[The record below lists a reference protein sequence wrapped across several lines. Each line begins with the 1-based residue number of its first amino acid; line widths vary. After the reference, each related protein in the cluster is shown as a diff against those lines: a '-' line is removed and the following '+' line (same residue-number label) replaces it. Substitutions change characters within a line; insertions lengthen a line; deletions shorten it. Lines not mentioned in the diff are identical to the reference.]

1 MIQKTSKVHQTNNFL
16 FKSLNKEQLKAVK
29 HVYGPLL
36 VVAGAGSGKTK
47 ALTHR
52 IANLIENNSI
62 DPHNILAVTFTNKAA
77 KEMKARLEVLLAQ
90 ELAFNQFGQPWST
103 LKEIDQNQLRT
114 NVHQE
119 RLQDLWI
126 GTFHSLFSRLLR
138 YDIEKYND
146 PEGLK
151 WTRQFSIYDETDSKT
166 LVKEIVSQDMN
177 LDPKRF
183 DPKKIKRAISNA
195 KNQCFTS
202 NDLEEKAD
210 NHFDKIVADAY
221 KRYRISLSKNNALD
235 FDDLLLLPVF
245 LLRQND
251 VVRDYWHKRFQH
263 ILVDEYQDTNRTQY
277 ELIKLITAGNTEP
290 TKFCNWEDRS
300 IFVVGD
306 ADQSIYSFRA
316 ADFRILIGFQE
327 DFKNSCN
334 NEEKASLVKLE
345 ENYRSCSNILNA
357 ANSLIENNTERIDKV
372 LRATKEKGELLKLL
386 SCDDEISEAE
396 AITNKLKSLNNS
408 NQKPI
413 WRNFAILYRTRAQS
427 RVLEES
433 LVRWRIPYTIFGG
446 LRFYDRREIKDA
458 IAYLKVLVN
467 SADNVSLLRII
478 NVPRRGIGKTTIQ
491 KLNNLSDRLN
501 IPLWEV
507 LNDKQSLEETIGKSS
522 KGINKFT
529 ELMNGLMCYL
539 ENSGPAQLLQLILEK
554 SGYLSDLLVSNT
566 EESED
571 RRNNLQELIN
581 AAIQYEEETENGDVE
596 GFLSSAALTTDNDTK
611 KNNPNS
617 VTLMTLHNSKGLEFQ
632 NVFITG
638 LEQGLFPSH
647 RSIDTPSLL
656 EEERRL
662 CYVGITRAKERVF
675 LCHARERR
683 LWGGLREATIP
694 SIFLS
699 EIPEDLMD
707 GEVPQTGGA
716 SIRRDWHLDR
726 LTRVDRSNSNEFINK
741 PINAVRKLYSG
752 PSKGKN
758 WIVGDKLI
766 HSKFGKGEIIH
777 IFGSGEKI
785 SLAVKFGEKGSK
797 ILDPRLA
804 PIRSLS

>member
-1 MIQKTSKVHQTNNFL
+1 MHQTNNFL
-16 FKSLNKEQLKAVK
+16 FKSLNNEQLEAVK

-62 DPHNILAVTFTNKAA
+62 DPYNILAVTFTNKAA

-90 ELAFNQFGQPWST
+90 ELAYDQFGQPWST
-103 LKEIDQNQLRT
+103 IKEIDQNQLRT
-114 NVHQE
+114 NVYQE
-119 RLQDLWI
+119 KLKDLWI

-138 YDIEKYND
+138 FDIEKYND

-151 WTRQFSIYDETDSKT
+151 WTKQFSIYDETDSQT

-177 LDPKRF
+177 LDPKRY

-202 NDLEEKAD
+202 NELEQKAD
-210 NHFDKIVADAY
+210 NHFDKVVAEAY
-221 KRYRISLSKNNALD
+221 KRYRISLSKNNSLD

-245 LLRQND
+245 LLRQNEL
-251 VVRDYWHKRFQH
+251 VRNYWHNRFQH

-290 TKFCNWEDRS
+290 NKFCQWEDRS

-327 DFKNSCN
+327 DFKSSSN
-334 NEEKASLVKLE
+334 NDVKSSLIKLE
-345 ENYRSCSNILNA
+345 ENYRSSSNILSA

-372 LRATKEKGELLKLL
+372 LRATKDKGELLKLL
-386 SCDDEISEAE
+386 SCDDEIAEAE

-408 NQKPI
+408 NQNPI
-413 WRNFAILYRTRAQS
+413 WKNFAILYRTRAQS

-446 LRFYDRREIKDA
+446 LRFYDRREVKDA
-458 IAYLKVLVN
+458 VAYLKVLVN
-467 SADNVSLLRII
+467 SSDNVSLLRII

-491 KLNNLSDRLN
+491 KLNDLSNKLN

-507 LNDKQSLEETIGKSS
+507 LNDKQSLEETIGRSS

-529 ELMNGLMCYL
+529 ELMNDLLCYL

-554 SGYLSDLLVSNT
+554 SGYLSDLINSGT

-581 AAIQYEEETENGDVE
+581 AATQYEEETENGDVE
-596 GFLSSAALTTDNDTK
+596 GFLSTAALTTDNDTK

-683 LWGGLREATIP
+683 LWGGMREATIP

-699 EIPEDLMD
+699 EIPDTLID
-707 GEVPQTGGA
+707 GELPQTGGA

-726 LTRVDRSNSNEFINK
+726 LTRVDRNNQNEFSIK

-752 PSKGKN
+752 PSKGKS
-758 WIVGDKLI
+758 WIIGDELI

-785 SLAVKFGEKGSK
+785 SLAVKFGNKGSK

-804 PIRSLS
+804 PIRAINNNS

>member
-1 MIQKTSKVHQTNNFL
+1 MHQTNNFL
-16 FKSLNKEQLKAVK
+16 FKSLNNEQLQAVK
-29 HVYGPLL
+29 HVFGPLL

-52 IANLIENNSI
+52 IANLIENNAI
-62 DPHNILAVTFTNKAA
+62 DPYNILAVTFTNKAA

-114 NVHQE
+114 NVYQD
-119 RLQDLWI
+119 RLKDLWI

-151 WTRQFSIYDETDSKT
+151 WTRQFSIYDETDSQT

-202 NDLEEKAD
+202 NELEEKAD
-210 NHFDKIVADAY
+210 DHFEKIVAEAY

-251 VVRDYWHKRFQH
+251 FVRDYWHKRFQH

-290 TKFCNWEDRS
+290 QKFQNWEDRS

-327 DFKNSCN
+327 DFKNGCN
-334 NEEKASLVKLE
+334 NEGKASLIKLE
-345 ENYRSCSNILNA
+345 ENYRSSSNILNA

-396 AITNKLKSLNNS
+396 AITSKLKSLNNS

-413 WRNFAILYRTRAQS
+413 WKNFAILYRTRAQS

-433 LVRWRIPYTIFGG
+433 LVRWQIPYTIFGG

-491 KLNNLSDRLN
+491 KLVDLSNKFN

-507 LNDKQSLEETIGKSS
+507 LNDKQSIEETIGRSS
-522 KGINKFT
+522 KGISKFT
-529 ELMNGLMCYL
+529 ELMNDLLCYL

-554 SGYLSDLLVSNT
+554 SGYLSDLLNSGT

-581 AAIQYEEETENGDVE
+581 AATQYEEETENGDVE
-596 GFLSSAALTTDNDTK
+596 GFLSTAALTTDNDTK

-647 RSIDTPSLL
+647 RSVDTPSLL

-675 LCHARERR
+675 LSHARERR
-683 LWGGLREATIP
+683 LWGGMREATIP

-699 EIPEDLMD
+699 EIPEDLID
-707 GEVPQTGGA
+707 GELPQTGGA

-726 LTRVDRSNSNEFINK
+726 LTRVDRNNSNEFINK

-752 PSKGKN
+752 PSKGKS

-785 SLAVKFGEKGSK
+785 SLAVKFGDKGSK

-804 PIRSLS
+804 PIRSIN

>member
-1 MIQKTSKVHQTNNFL
+1 MNQTNNFL
-16 FKSLNKEQLKAVK
+16 FKSLNNEQLQAVK
-29 HVYGPLL
+29 HVFGPLL

-62 DPHNILAVTFTNKAA
+62 DPYNILAVTFTNKAA

-114 NVHQE
+114 NIYQD
-119 RLQDLWI
+119 RLKDLWI

-151 WTRQFSIYDETDSKT
+151 WTRQFSIYDETDSQT

-202 NDLEEKAD
+202 NELEEKAD
-210 NHFDKIVADAY
+210 DHFAKIVAEAY

-251 VVRDYWHKRFQH
+251 FVRDYWHKRFQH

-277 ELIKLITAGNTEP
+277 ELIKLITAGKTEP
-290 TKFCNWEDRS
+290 QKFQNWEDRS

-327 DFKNSCN
+327 DFKNGCN
-334 NEEKASLVKLE
+334 NEGKVSLIKLE
-345 ENYRSCSNILNA
+345 ENYRSSSNILNA

-396 AITNKLKSLNNS
+396 AITSKLKSLNNS
-408 NQKPI
+408 NQKTI
-413 WRNFAILYRTRAQS
+413 WKNFAILYRTRAQS

-433 LVRWRIPYTIFGG
+433 LVRWQIPYTIFGG

-491 KLNNLSDRLN
+491 KLVDLSNKLN

-507 LNDKQSLEETIGKSS
+507 LNDKQSIEETIGRSS
-522 KGINKFT
+522 KGISKFT
-529 ELMNGLMCYL
+529 ELMNDLLCYL

-554 SGYLSDLLVSNT
+554 SGYLSDLLNSGT

-581 AAIQYEEETENGDVE
+581 AATQYEEETENGDAE
-596 GFLSSAALTTDNDTK
+596 GFLSTAALTTDNDTK

-647 RSIDTPSLL
+647 RSVDTPSLL

-675 LCHARERR
+675 LSHARERR
-683 LWGGLREATIP
+683 LWGGMREATIP

-699 EIPEDLMD
+699 EIPEDLID
-707 GEVPQTGGA
+707 GELPQTGGA

-726 LTRVDRSNSNEFINK
+726 LTRVDRNNSNEFINK

-752 PSKGKN
+752 PSKGKS

-785 SLAVKFGEKGSK
+785 SLAVKFGDKGSK

-804 PIRSLS
+804 PIRSMN

>member
-1 MIQKTSKVHQTNNFL
+1 MNQTNNFL
-16 FKSLNKEQLKAVK
+16 FNSLNNEQLQAVK
-29 HVYGPLL
+29 HVFGPLL

-62 DPHNILAVTFTNKAA
+62 DPYNILAVTFTNKAA
-77 KEMKARLEVLLAQ
+77 KEMKARLEVLLAK

-114 NVHQE
+114 NVYQD
-119 RLQDLWI
+119 RLKDLWI

-151 WTRQFSIYDETDSKT
+151 WTRQFSIYDETDSQT

-202 NDLEEKAD
+202 NELEEKAD
-210 NHFDKIVADAY
+210 DHFEKIVAEAY

-251 VVRDYWHKRFQH
+251 FVRDYWHKRFQH

-277 ELIKLITAGNTEP
+277 ELIKLITAGKTEP
-290 TKFCNWEDRS
+290 QKFQNWEDRS

-327 DFKNSCN
+327 DFKNGCN
-334 NEEKASLVKLE
+334 NEGKASLIKLE
-345 ENYRSCSNILNA
+345 ENYRSSSNILNA

-396 AITNKLKSLNNS
+396 AITSKLKSLNNS
-408 NQKPI
+408 NQKTI
-413 WRNFAILYRTRAQS
+413 WKNFAILYRTRAQS

-433 LVRWRIPYTIFGG
+433 LVRWQIPYTIFGG

-491 KLNNLSDRLN
+491 KLVDLSNKLN

-507 LNDKQSLEETIGKSS
+507 LNDKQSIEETIGRSS
-522 KGINKFT
+522 KGISKFT
-529 ELMNGLMCYL
+529 ELMNDLLCYL

-554 SGYLSDLLVSNT
+554 SGYLSDLLNSGT

-581 AAIQYEEETENGDVE
+581 AATQYEEETENGDAE
-596 GFLSSAALTTDNDTK
+596 GFLSTAALTTDNDTK

-647 RSIDTPSLL
+647 RSVDTPSLL

-675 LCHARERR
+675 LSHARERR
-683 LWGGLREATIP
+683 LWGGMREATIP

-699 EIPEDLMD
+699 EIPEDLID
-707 GEVPQTGGA
+707 GELPQTGGA

-726 LTRVDRSNSNEFINK
+726 LTRVDRNNSNEFINK

-752 PSKGKN
+752 PSKGKS

-785 SLAVKFGEKGSK
+785 SLAVKFGDKGSK

-804 PIRSLS
+804 PIRSIN

>member
-1 MIQKTSKVHQTNNFL
+1 MHQTNNFL
-16 FKSLNKEQLKAVK
+16 FKSLNNEQLQAVK

-52 IANLIENNSI
+52 IANLIINNSI
-62 DPHNILAVTFTNKAA
+62 DPYNILAVTFTNKAA
-77 KEMKARLEVLLAQ
+77 QEMKARLEVILAQ
-90 ELAFNQFGQPWST
+90 ELALNQFGQPWST
-103 LKEIDQNQLRT
+103 LKEIDKNQLRN

-151 WTRQFSIYDETDSKT
+151 WTKQFSIYDETDSQT
-166 LVKEIVSQDMN
+166 LIKEIVSQDMN

-195 KNQCFTS
+195 KNQCLTS
-202 NDLEEKAD
+202 NVLEEKAD
-210 NHFDKIVADAY
+210 NHFDKIIADAY
-221 KRYRISLSKNNALD
+221 RKYRISLSKNNALD

-251 VVRDYWHKRFQH
+251 LVRDYWHKRFHH

-290 TKFCNWEDRS
+290 KEFSNWEDRS

-327 DFKNSCN
+327 DFKNSSN
-334 NEEKASLVKLE
+334 NNGKSSLIKLE
-345 ENYRSCSNILNA
+345 DNYRSSSNILNA
-357 ANSLIENNTERIDKV
+357 ANSLIENNNERIDKV
-372 LRATKEKGELLKLL
+372 LRSTKEEGELLKLL

-396 AITNKLKSLNNS
+396 AITKKLKFLNNY
-408 NQKPI
+408 NQQPI
-413 WRNFAILYRTRAQS
+413 WKNFAILYRTRAQS
-427 RVLEES
+427 RVIEES

-491 KLNNLSDRLN
+491 KLNDLSNRFN

-507 LNDKQSLEETIGKSS
+507 LNDKKSLEETIGRSS

-529 ELMNGLMCYL
+529 ELMNDLLCYL
-539 ENSGPAQLLQLILEK
+539 ENSGPAKILQLILEK
-554 SGYLSDLLVSNT
+554 SGYLSDLLASGT

-581 AAIQYEEETENGDVE
+581 AATQYEEETENGDVE
-596 GFLSSAALTTDNDTK
+596 GFLSTAALTTDNDTK

-647 RSIDTPSLL
+647 RSIDTPALL

-662 CYVGITRAKERVF
+662 CYVGITRAKERVI
-675 LCHARERR
+675 LSHARERR
-683 LWGGLREATIP
+683 LWGGMREATIP

-699 EIPEDLMD
+699 EIPEELLE
-707 GEVPQTGGA
+707 GEIPQTGGA
-716 SIRRDWHLDR
+716 FIRRDWHLDR
-726 LTRVDRSNSNEFINK
+726 LTRVDRKNSNELFTNTS
-741 PINAVRKLYSG
+741 INAVRKLYSG
-752 PSKGKN
+752 PSKGKS

-804 PIRSLS
+804 PIRAIN

>member
-1 MIQKTSKVHQTNNFL
+1 MNQTNNFL
-16 FKSLNKEQLKAVK
+16 FKSLNNEQLQAVN
-29 HVYGPLL
+29 HVHGPLL

-52 IANLIENNSI
+52 IANLIENNSV
-62 DPHNILAVTFTNKAA
+62 DPYNILAVTFTNKAA
-77 KEMKARLEVLLAQ
+77 KEMKARLEILLAQ
-90 ELAFNQFGQPWST
+90 ELAMNQFGQPWST
-103 LKEIDQNQLRT
+103 LSEIDQNQLRT
-114 NVHQE
+114 SIHRDKLN
-119 RLQDLWI
+119 DLWI

-151 WTRQFSIYDETDSKT
+151 WSRQFSIYDETDSQT
-166 LVKEIVSQDMN
+166 LVKEIVIQDMN

-210 NHFDKIVADAY
+210 NQFDKTVAEAY
-221 KRYRISLSKNNALD
+221 KRYRISLSRNNALD

-245 LLRQND
+245 LLRQNSL
-251 VVRDYWHKRFQH
+251 VRDYWHKRFHH

-290 TKFCNWEDRS
+290 KEFCNWEGRS

-327 DFKNSCN
+327 DFRNSSN
-334 NEEKASLVKLE
+334 NDNKASLIKLE
-345 ENYRSCSNILNA
+345 NNYRSSSNILNA
-357 ANSLIENNTERIDKV
+357 ANSLIENNAERIDKV
-372 LRATKEKGELLKLL
+372 LRPTKDKGELLKLL

-396 AITNKLKSLNNS
+396 AITNKLKILNNS
-408 NQKPI
+408 NKKSI
-413 WRNFAILYRTRAQS
+413 WKNFAILYRTRAQS

-467 SADNVSLLRII
+467 SSDNVSLLRII

-491 KLNNLSDRLN
+491 KLNDLSNRLN
-501 IPLWEV
+501 MPLWEV
-507 LNDKQSLEETIGKSS
+507 LNDKQSLEDTVGRSS
-522 KGINKFT
+522 RGINKFT
-529 ELMNGLMCYL
+529 EIMNDLLCYL

-554 SGYLSDLLVSNT
+554 SGYLSDLLANSS
-566 EESED
+566 EDSED

-581 AAIQYEEETENGDVE
+581 AATQYEEETENGDVE
-596 GFLSSAALTTDNDTK
+596 GFLSTAALTTENDTSK
-611 KNNPNS
+611 DNPNS

-675 LCHARERR
+675 LSHARQRR
-683 LWGGLREATIP
+683 LWGGMREVTIP
-694 SIFLS
+694 SIFLA
-699 EIPEDLMD
+699 EIPEHLID

-726 LTRVDRSNSNEFINK
+726 LTRVDRDSNNTMLDK
-741 PINAVRKLYSG
+741 PTNAVRKMYSG

-758 WIVGDKLI
+758 WKVGDKLI

-777 IFGSGEKI
+777 IFGNGEKI
-785 SLAVKFGEKGSK
+785 SLAVKFGNKGSK

-804 PIRSLS
+804 PIRLTTSD

>member
-1 MIQKTSKVHQTNNFL
+1 MHQTNNFL
-16 FKSLNKEQLKAVK
+16 FKSLNNEQLQAVK
-29 HVYGPLL
+29 HVFGPLL

-52 IANLIENNSI
+52 IANLIENNAI
-62 DPHNILAVTFTNKAA
+62 DPYNILAVTFTNKAA

-114 NVHQE
+114 NVSE
-119 RLQDLWI
+119 DRLKDLWI

-151 WTRQFSIYDETDSKT
+151 WTRQFSIYDETDSQT

-202 NDLEEKAD
+202 NELEEKAD
-210 NHFDKIVADAY
+210 DHFEKIVAEAY

-251 VVRDYWHKRFQH
+251 FVRDYWHKRFQH

-277 ELIKLITAGNTEP
+277 ELIKLITAGKTEP
-290 TKFCNWEDRS
+290 QKFQNWEDRS

-327 DFKNSCN
+327 DFKNGCN
-334 NEEKASLVKLE
+334 NEGKASLIKLE
-345 ENYRSCSNILNA
+345 ENYRSSSNILNA

-396 AITNKLKSLNNS
+396 AITSKLKSLNNS

-413 WRNFAILYRTRAQS
+413 WKNFAVLYRTRAQS

-433 LVRWRIPYTIFGG
+433 LVRWQIPYTIFGG

-491 KLNNLSDRLN
+491 KLVDLSNKLN

-507 LNDKQSLEETIGKSS
+507 LNDKQSIEETIGRSS
-522 KGINKFT
+522 KGISKFT
-529 ELMNGLMCYL
+529 ELMNDLLCYL

-554 SGYLSDLLVSNT
+554 SGYLSDLLNSGT

-581 AAIQYEEETENGDVE
+581 AATQYEEETENGDVE
-596 GFLSSAALTTDNDTK
+596 GFLSTAALTTDNDTK

-647 RSIDTPSLL
+647 RSVDTPSLL

-675 LCHARERR
+675 LSHARERR
-683 LWGGLREATIP
+683 LWGGMREATIP

-699 EIPEDLMD
+699 EIPEDLID
-707 GEVPQTGGA
+707 GELPQTGGA

-726 LTRVDRSNSNEFINK
+726 LTRVDRNNSNEFINK

-752 PSKGKN
+752 PSKGKS

-785 SLAVKFGEKGSK
+785 SLAVKFGDKGSK

-804 PIRSLS
+804 PIRSMN

>member
-1 MIQKTSKVHQTNNFL
+1 MNQTNNFL
-16 FKSLNKEQLKAVK
+16 FKSLNNEQLQAVK
-29 HVYGPLL
+29 HVFGPLL

-52 IANLIENNSI
+52 IANLIENNAI
-62 DPHNILAVTFTNKAA
+62 DPYNILAVTFTNKAA

-114 NVHQE
+114 NVYQD
-119 RLQDLWI
+119 RLKDLWI

-151 WTRQFSIYDETDSKT
+151 WTRQFSIYDETDSQT

-202 NDLEEKAD
+202 NELEEKAD
-210 NHFDKIVADAY
+210 DHFEKIVAEAY

-251 VVRDYWHKRFQH
+251 FVRDYWHKRFQH

-290 TKFCNWEDRS
+290 QKFQNWEDRS

-327 DFKNSCN
+327 DFKNGCN
-334 NEEKASLVKLE
+334 NEGKASLIKLE
-345 ENYRSCSNILNA
+345 ENYRSSSNILNA

-396 AITNKLKSLNNS
+396 AITSKLKSLNNS

-413 WRNFAILYRTRAQS
+413 WKNFAVLYRTRAQS

-433 LVRWRIPYTIFGG
+433 LVRWQIPYTIFGG

-491 KLNNLSDRLN
+491 KLVDLSNKLN

-507 LNDKQSLEETIGKSS
+507 LNDKQSIEETIGRSS
-522 KGINKFT
+522 KGISKFT
-529 ELMNGLMCYL
+529 ELMNDLLCYL

-554 SGYLSDLLVSNT
+554 SGYLSDLLNSGT

-581 AAIQYEEETENGDVE
+581 AATQYEEETENGDAE
-596 GFLSSAALTTDNDTK
+596 GFLSTAALTTDNDTK

-647 RSIDTPSLL
+647 RSVDTPSLL

-675 LCHARERR
+675 LSHARERR
-683 LWGGLREATIP
+683 LWGGMREATIP

-699 EIPEDLMD
+699 EIPEDLID
-707 GEVPQTGGA
+707 GELPQTGGA

-726 LTRVDRSNSNEFINK
+726 LTRVDRNNSNEFINK

-752 PSKGKN
+752 PSKGKS

-785 SLAVKFGEKGSK
+785 SLAVKFGDKGSK

-804 PIRSLS
+804 PIRSMN

>member
-1 MIQKTSKVHQTNNFL
+1 MPQTNNFL
-16 FKSLNKEQLKAVK
+16 FKSLNNQQLQAVK

-52 IANLIENNSI
+52 IANLIEGNSI
-62 DPHNILAVTFTNKAA
+62 DPYNILAVTFTNKAA

-90 ELAFNQFGQPWST
+90 ELAFNQFGQPWTT

-119 RLQDLWI
+119 RLQNLWI

-138 YDIEKYND
+138 YDIEKYTD

-151 WTRQFSIYDETDSKT
+151 WTRQFSIYDETDSQT
-166 LVKEIVSQDMN
+166 LVKEIISQDMN
-177 LDPKRF
+177 LDPKRY
-183 DPKKIKRAISNA
+183 DPKKIKRLISNA
-195 KNQCFTS
+195 KNQCLTS
-202 NDLEEKAD
+202 NDLFEKAD
-210 NHFDKIVADAY
+210 NNFDKTVAEAY
-221 KRYRISLSKNNALD
+221 KRYRISLSKNNSLD

-251 VVRDYWHKRFQH
+251 IVRDYWHKRFKH

-290 TKFCNWEDRS
+290 KKFFNWEDRS

-327 DFKNSCN
+327 DFKTSINDDTKS
-334 NEEKASLVKLE
+334 SLIKLE
-345 ENYRSCSNILNA
+345 ENYRSSSNILDA
-357 ANSLIENNTERIDKV
+357 ANSLIENNSERIDKV
-372 LRATKEKGELLKLL
+372 LKATKEKGELLTLL

-396 AITNKLKSLNNS
+396 AITNKIKSLNNY
-408 NQKPI
+408 NQNPI
-413 WRNFAILYRTRAQS
+413 WKNFAILYRTRAQS

-467 SADNVSLLRII
+467 SSDNVSLLRII

-491 KLNNLSDRLN
+491 KLNELSNRLN

-507 LNDKQSLEETIGKSS
+507 LNDKQSLEETIGRSS

-529 ELMNGLMCYL
+529 EVMNDLLCYL

-554 SGYLSDLLVSNT
+554 SGYLSDLLASGT

-581 AAIQYEEETENGDVE
+581 AATQYEEETESGDVE
-596 GFLSSAALTTDNDTK
+596 GFLSTAALTTDNDTK

-675 LCHARERR
+675 LSHARERR
-683 LWGGLREATIP
+683 LWGGMREATIP

-707 GEVPQTGGA
+707 GELPQTGGA

-726 LTRVDRSNSNEFINK
+726 LTRVDRNNPNEFVNK

-752 PSKGKN
+752 PSKGKS

-785 SLAVKFGEKGSK
+785 SLAVKFGDKGSK

-804 PIRSLS
+804 PIRYVS

>member
-1 MIQKTSKVHQTNNFL
+1 MTQTNNFL
-16 FKSLNKEQLKAVK
+16 FKSLNNEQLQAVK

-90 ELAFNQFGQPWST
+90 ELAFNQYGQPWST
-103 LKEIDQNQLRT
+103 LKEIEQNQLRT

-119 RLQDLWI
+119 RLQNLWI

-151 WTRQFSIYDETDSKT
+151 WTRQFSIYDETDSQT
-166 LVKEIVSQDMN
+166 LVKEIISQDMN
-177 LDPKRF
+177 LDPKRY
-183 DPKKIKRAISNA
+183 DPKKIKRLISNA
-195 KNQCFTS
+195 KNQCLTS
-202 NDLEEKAD
+202 NDLKEKAD
-210 NHFDKIVADAY
+210 NHFDKTVAEAY
-221 KRYRISLSKNNALD
+221 KRYRISLSKNNSLD

-251 VVRDYWHKRFQH
+251 VVRDYWHKRFKH

-290 TKFCNWEDRS
+290 KKFFNWEDRS

-316 ADFRILIGFQE
+316 ADFRILIGFQK
-327 DFKNSCN
+327 DFKNAFDDDS
-334 NEEKASLVKLE
+334 KSSLIKLE
-345 ENYRSCSNILNA
+345 ENYRSSSNILDA
-357 ANSLIENNTERIDKV
+357 ANSLIENNSERIEKV
-372 LRATKEKGELLKLL
+372 LRATREKGELLKLL
-386 SCDDEISEAE
+386 SCDDEIAEAE
-396 AITNKLKSLNNS
+396 AITNKIKSLNNY
-408 NQKPI
+408 NQNPI
-413 WRNFAILYRTRAQS
+413 WKNFAILYRTRAQS

-467 SADNVSLLRII
+467 SSDNVSLLRII

-491 KLNNLSDRLN
+491 KLNELSNRLN

-507 LNDKQSLEETIGKSS
+507 LNDKQSLEETIGRSS

-529 ELMNGLMCYL
+529 EIMNDLICYQ

-554 SGYLSDLLVSNT
+554 SGYLSDLLASGT

-581 AAIQYEEETENGDVE
+581 AATQYEEETESGDVE
-596 GFLSSAALTTDNDTK
+596 GFLSTAALTTDNDTK

-675 LCHARERR
+675 LSHVRERR
-683 LWGGLREATIP
+683 LWGGMREATIP

-699 EIPEDLMD
+699 EIPEDLID
-707 GEVPQTGGA
+707 GELPLTGGA
-716 SIRRDWHLDR
+716 SIRRDWHLNR
-726 LTRVDRSNSNEFINK
+726 LTRVDRNNPNEYVNK

-752 PSKGKN
+752 PSKGKS

-785 SLAVKFGEKGSK
+785 SLAVKFGDKGSK

-804 PIRSLS
+804 PIRYVS

>member
-1 MIQKTSKVHQTNNFL
+1 MHQTNNFL
-16 FKSLNKEQLKAVK
+16 FKSLNNEQLQAVK
-29 HVYGPLL
+29 HVFGPLL

-52 IANLIENNSI
+52 IANLIENNAI
-62 DPHNILAVTFTNKAA
+62 DPYNILAVTFTNKAA

-114 NVHQE
+114 NVYQD
-119 RLQDLWI
+119 RLKDLWI

-151 WTRQFSIYDETDSKT
+151 WTRQFSIYDETDSQT

-202 NDLEEKAD
+202 NELEEKAGD
-210 NHFDKIVADAY
+210 HFEKIVAEAY

-251 VVRDYWHKRFQH
+251 FVRDYWHKRFQH

-290 TKFCNWEDRS
+290 QKFQNWEDRS

-327 DFKNSCN
+327 DFKNGCN
-334 NEEKASLVKLE
+334 NEGKASLIKLE
-345 ENYRSCSNILNA
+345 ENYRSSSNILNA

-396 AITNKLKSLNNS
+396 AITSKLKSLNNS

-413 WRNFAILYRTRAQS
+413 WKNFAVLYRTRAQS

-433 LVRWRIPYTIFGG
+433 LVRWQIPYTIFGG

-491 KLNNLSDRLN
+491 KLVDLSNKFN

-507 LNDKQSLEETIGKSS
+507 LNDKQSIEETIGRSS
-522 KGINKFT
+522 KGISKFT
-529 ELMNGLMCYL
+529 ELMNDLLCYL

-554 SGYLSDLLVSNT
+554 SGYLSDLLNSGT

-581 AAIQYEEETENGDVE
+581 AATQYEEETENGDAE
-596 GFLSSAALTTDNDTK
+596 GFLSTAALTTDNDTK

-647 RSIDTPSLL
+647 RSVDTPSLL

-675 LCHARERR
+675 LSHARERR
-683 LWGGLREATIP
+683 LWGGMREATIP

-699 EIPEDLMD
+699 EIPEDLID
-707 GEVPQTGGA
+707 GELPQTGGA

-726 LTRVDRSNSNEFINK
+726 LTRVDRNNSNEFINK

-752 PSKGKN
+752 PSKGKS

-785 SLAVKFGEKGSK
+785 SLAVKFGDKGSK

-804 PIRSLS
+804 PIRSMN

>member
-1 MIQKTSKVHQTNNFL
+1 VHQTNNFL
-16 FKSLNKEQLKAVK
+16 FKSLNNEQLQAVK
-29 HVYGPLL
+29 HVFGPLL

-52 IANLIENNSI
+52 IANLIENNAI
-62 DPHNILAVTFTNKAA
+62 DPYNILAVTFTNKAA

-114 NVHQE
+114 NVYE
-119 RLQDLWI
+119 DRLKDLWI

-151 WTRQFSIYDETDSKT
+151 WTRQFSIYDETDSQT

-202 NDLEEKAD
+202 NELEEKAGD
-210 NHFDKIVADAY
+210 HFEKIVAEAY

-251 VVRDYWHKRFQH
+251 FVRDYWHKRFKH

-290 TKFCNWEDRS
+290 QKFQNWEDRS

-327 DFKNSCN
+327 DFKNGCN
-334 NEEKASLVKLE
+334 NEEKASLIKLE
-345 ENYRSCSNILNA
+345 ENYRSSSNILNA

-396 AITNKLKSLNNS
+396 AITSKLKSINNS
-408 NQKPI
+408 NQNPI
-413 WRNFAILYRTRAQS
+413 WKNFAVLYRTRAQS

-433 LVRWRIPYTIFGG
+433 LVRWQIPYTIFGG

-478 NVPRRGIGKTTIQ
+478 NVPRRGIGKTSIQ
-491 KLNNLSDRLN
+491 KLVDLSNKFN

-507 LNDKQSLEETIGKSS
+507 LNDKQSIEETIGRSS
-522 KGINKFT
+522 KGISKFT
-529 ELMNGLMCYL
+529 ELMNDLLCYI
-539 ENSGPAQLLQLILEK
+539 ENSGPAKLLQLILEK
-554 SGYLSDLLVSNT
+554 SGYLSDLLNSGT

-581 AAIQYEEETENGDVE
+581 AATQYEEETENGDAE
-596 GFLSSAALTTDNDTK
+596 GFLSTAALTTDNDTK

-647 RSIDTPSLL
+647 RSVDTPSLL

-675 LCHARERR
+675 LSHARERR
-683 LWGGLREATIP
+683 LWGGMREATIP

-699 EIPEDLMD
+699 EIPEDLID
-707 GEVPQTGGA
+707 GELPQTGGA

-726 LTRVDRSNSNEFINK
+726 LTRVDRNNSNEFINK

-752 PSKGKN
+752 PSKGKS

-785 SLAVKFGEKGSK
+785 SLAVKFGDKGSK

-804 PIRSLS
+804 PIRSIN

>member
-1 MIQKTSKVHQTNNFL
+1 MQKTNNFL
-16 FKSLNKEQLKAVK
+16 FKSLNKEQLQAVR

-52 IANLIENNSI
+52 IANLIENNSV

-90 ELAFNQFGQPWST
+90 ELALNQFGQTWST
-103 LKEIDQNQLRT
+103 LKEIDQNQLRIKI
-114 NVHQE
+114 HQE

-138 YDIEKYND
+138 YDIEKYID
-146 PEGLK
+146 PEGLR
-151 WTRQFSIYDETDSKT
+151 WTRQFSIYDETDSQT
-166 LVKEIVSQDMN
+166 LVKEIISQDMH

-195 KNQCFTS
+195 KNHCFNS
-202 NDLEEKAD
+202 NELAEKAD
-210 NHFDKIVADAY
+210 NHFEKVVAEAY
-221 KRYRISLSKNNALD
+221 KRYRVSLSKNNALD

-251 VVRDYWHKRFQH
+251 VVRDYWHKRFKH

-277 ELIKLITAGNTEP
+277 ELIKLITAGD
-290 TKFCNWEDRS
+290 TKPKNFCNWGDRS

-327 DFKNSCN
+327 DFKYSLD
-334 NEEKASLVKLE
+334 NEEKVSLIKLE
-345 ENYRSCSNILNA
+345 ENYRSSSNILNA
-357 ANSLIENNTERIDKV
+357 ANSLIENNNERIDKV
-372 LRATKEKGELLKLL
+372 LRPTKEEGELLKLL

-396 AITNKLKSLNNS
+396 AITNKLKSLNNY
-408 NQKPI
+408 NQPPI
-413 WRNFAILYRTRAQS
+413 WKNFAILYRTRAQS

-446 LRFYDRREIKDA
+446 LRFYDRREVKDA

-491 KLNNLSDRLN
+491 KLNDLSSKLN

-507 LNDKQSLEETIGKSS
+507 LNDKQSLEETIGRSS

-529 ELMNGLMCYL
+529 ELMNELLCYL

-554 SGYLSDLLVSNT
+554 SGYLRDLLASGT

-581 AAIQYEEETENGDVE
+581 AATQYEEETENGDTE
-596 GFLSSAALTTDNDTK
+596 GFLSTAALTTDNDTK

-617 VTLMTLHNSKGLEFQ
+617 VTLMTLHNSKGLEFK

-675 LCHARERR
+675 LSHARERR
-683 LWGGLREATIP
+683 LWGGMREATIP

-699 EIPEDLMD
+699 EIPEDLID
-707 GEVPQTGGA
+707 GELPQTGGA

-726 LTRVDRSNSNEFINK
+726 LTRVDRKNSNEYINK
-741 PINAVRKLYSG
+741 PINAVRRLYSG
-752 PSKGKN
+752 PSRGKS
-758 WIVGDKLI
+758 WIVGDKII

-785 SLAVKFGEKGSK
+785 SLAVKFGDKGSK

-804 PIRSLS
+804 PIRAINLN

>member
-1 MIQKTSKVHQTNNFL
+1 MSQTNNFL
-16 FKSLNKEQLKAVK
+16 FKSLNNQQLQAVK

-52 IANLIENNSI
+52 IANLIQGNSI
-62 DPHNILAVTFTNKAA
+62 DPYNILAVTFTNKAA

-90 ELAFNQFGQPWST
+90 ELAFNQFGQPWTT

-114 NVHQE
+114 NIHQE
-119 RLQDLWI
+119 RLQNLWI

-138 YDIEKYND
+138 YDIEKYSD
-146 PEGLK
+146 PEGLQ
-151 WTRQFSIYDETDSKT
+151 WTRQFSIYDETDSQT
-166 LVKEIVSQDMN
+166 LVKEIISQDMN
-177 LDPKRF
+177 LDPKRY
-183 DPKKIKRAISNA
+183 DPKKIKRLISNA
-195 KNQCFTS
+195 KNQCLTS
-202 NDLEEKAD
+202 NDLLKKAD
-210 NHFDKIVADAY
+210 NNFDKTVAEAY
-221 KRYRISLSKNNALD
+221 KRYRISLSKNNSLD

-251 VVRDYWHKRFQH
+251 IVRDYWHKRFKH

-290 TKFCNWEDRS
+290 KKFFNWEDRS

-327 DFKNSCN
+327 DFKTSINDDTKS
-334 NEEKASLVKLE
+334 SLIKLE
-345 ENYRSCSNILNA
+345 ENYRSSSNILDA
-357 ANSLIENNTERIDKV
+357 ANSLIENNSERIDKV
-372 LRATKEKGELLKLL
+372 LKATKEKGELLTLL

-396 AITNKLKSLNNS
+396 AITNKIKSLNNY
-408 NQKPI
+408 NQNPI
-413 WRNFAILYRTRAQS
+413 WKNFAILYRTRAQS

-467 SADNVSLLRII
+467 SSDNVSLLRII

-491 KLNNLSDRLN
+491 KLNELSNRLN
-501 IPLWEV
+501 VPLWEI
-507 LNDKQSLEETIGKSS
+507 LNDKQSLEEIIGRSS

-529 ELMNGLMCYL
+529 EIMNDLLCYL

-554 SGYLSDLLVSNT
+554 SGYLSDLLSSGT

-581 AAIQYEEETENGDVE
+581 AATQYEEETENGDVE
-596 GFLSSAALTTDNDTK
+596 GFLSTAALTTDNDTK
-611 KNNPNS
+611 KNNLNS

-675 LCHARERR
+675 LSHARERR
-683 LWGGLREATIP
+683 LWGGMREATIP

-699 EIPEDLMD
+699 EIPEELID
-707 GEVPQTGGA
+707 GELPQTGGA

-726 LTRVDRSNSNEFINK
+726 LTRVDRNNPNEFVNK

-752 PSKGKN
+752 PSKGKS

-785 SLAVKFGEKGSK
+785 SLAVKFGDKGSK

-804 PIRSLS
+804 PIRYVS

>member
-1 MIQKTSKVHQTNNFL
+1 MHQTNNFL
-16 FKSLNKEQLKAVK
+16 FKSLNNAQLKAVN
-29 HVYGPLL
+29 HINGPLL

-52 IANLIENNSI
+52 IANLIENNSV
-62 DPHNILAVTFTNKAA
+62 DPYNILAVTFTNKAA
-77 KEMKARLEVLLAQ
+77 KEMKARLQVLLAQ
-90 ELAFNQFGQPWST
+90 EIALNQFGQPWST
-103 LKEIDQNQLRT
+103 LKEFDQNQLRT
-114 NVHQE
+114 NIDQE
-119 RLQDLWI
+119 RLRDLWI
-126 GTFHSLFSRLLR
+126 GTFHALFSRLLR
-138 YDIEKYND
+138 YDIEKYQD
-146 PEGLK
+146 PEGLT
-151 WTRQFSIYDETDSKT
+151 WTRQFSIYDETDSQT
-166 LVKEIVSQDMN
+166 LVKEIVGQDMS

-195 KNQCFTS
+195 KNQCFTA

-210 NHFDKIVADAY
+210 NHFDKIIADAY
-221 KRYRISLSKNNALD
+221 RRYRISLSKNNALD

-251 VVRDYWHKRFQH
+251 LVRDYWHKRFQH
-263 ILVDEYQDTNRTQY
+263 VLVDEYQDTNRTQY

-290 TKFCNWEDRS
+290 NKFCEWNDRS

-327 DFKNSCN
+327 DFKNSSN
-334 NEEKASLVKLE
+334 NDQKASLVKLE
-345 ENYRSCSNILNA
+345 ENYRSSSNILTA

-372 LRATKEKGELLKLL
+372 LRSTREEGELLKLL

-396 AITNKLKSLNNS
+396 AITTKLRSLNNYN
-408 NQKPI
+408 NQPI
-413 WRNFAILYRTRAQS
+413 WKNFAILYRTRAQS

-446 LRFYDRREIKDA
+446 LRFYDRREVKDA
-458 IAYLKVLVN
+458 VAYLKVLVN
-467 SADNVSLLRII
+467 SSDNVSLLRII

-491 KLNNLSDRLN
+491 KLNELSNKLN

-507 LNDKQSLEETIGKSS
+507 INDKQSLDETIGRSS

-529 ELMNGLMCYL
+529 ELMNDLLCYI
-539 ENSGPAQLLQLILEK
+539 ENSGPSQILQLILEK
-554 SGYLSDLLVSNT
+554 SGYLSDLLTSGS

-581 AAIQYEEETENGDVE
+581 AATQFEEETENPDVE
-596 GFLSSAALTTDNDTK
+596 GFLSTAALTTDNDTK
-611 KNNPNS
+611 KNHPNS

-675 LCHARERR
+675 LSHARERR
-683 LWGGLREATIP
+683 LWGGMREATIP

-699 EIPEDLMD
+699 EIPEELID
-707 GEVPQTGGA
+707 GELPQSGGA
-716 SIRRDWHLDR
+716 SIRRDRHLDR
-726 LTRVDRSNSNEFINK
+726 LTRVDRKDSNEFINR

-752 PSKGKN
+752 PSKGKS
-758 WIVGDKLI
+758 WLVGDKVI

-785 SLAVKFGEKGSK
+785 SLAVKFGDKGSK

-804 PIRSLS
+804 PIRAIN

>member
-1 MIQKTSKVHQTNNFL
+1 MHQTNNFL
-16 FKSLNKEQLKAVK
+16 FKSLNNEQLQAVK
-29 HVYGPLL
+29 HVFGPLL

-52 IANLIENNSI
+52 IANLIENNAI
-62 DPHNILAVTFTNKAA
+62 DPYNILAVTFTNKAA

-114 NVHQE
+114 NVYQD
-119 RLQDLWI
+119 RLKDLWI

-151 WTRQFSIYDETDSKT
+151 WTRQFSIYDETDSQT

-202 NDLEEKAD
+202 NELEEKAGD
-210 NHFDKIVADAY
+210 HFEKIVAEAY

-251 VVRDYWHKRFQH
+251 FVRDYWHKRFQH

-290 TKFCNWEDRS
+290 QKFQNWEDRS

-327 DFKNSCN
+327 DFKNGCN
-334 NEEKASLVKLE
+334 NEGKASLIKLE
-345 ENYRSCSNILNA
+345 ENYRSSSNILNA

-396 AITNKLKSLNNS
+396 AITSKLKSLNNS
-408 NQKPI
+408 NQKTI
-413 WRNFAILYRTRAQS
+413 WKNFAILYRTRAQS

-433 LVRWRIPYTIFGG
+433 LVRWQIPYTIFGG

-491 KLNNLSDRLN
+491 KLVDLSNKFN

-507 LNDKQSLEETIGKSS
+507 LNDKQSIEETIGRSS
-522 KGINKFT
+522 KGISKFT
-529 ELMNGLMCYL
+529 ELMNDLLCYL

-554 SGYLSDLLVSNT
+554 SGYLSDLLNSGT

-581 AAIQYEEETENGDVE
+581 AATQYEEETENGDAE
-596 GFLSSAALTTDNDTK
+596 GFLSTAALTTDNDTK

-647 RSIDTPSLL
+647 RSVDTPSLL

-675 LCHARERR
+675 LSHARERR
-683 LWGGLREATIP
+683 LWGGMREATIP

-699 EIPEDLMD
+699 EIPEDLID
-707 GEVPQTGGA
+707 GELPQTGGA

-726 LTRVDRSNSNEFINK
+726 LTRVDRNNSNEFINK

-752 PSKGKN
+752 PSKGKS

-785 SLAVKFGEKGSK
+785 SLAVKFGDKGSK

-804 PIRSLS
+804 PIRSMN

>member
-1 MIQKTSKVHQTNNFL
+1 MHQTNNFL
-16 FKSLNKEQLKAVK
+16 FKSLNNEQLQAVK
-29 HVYGPLL
+29 HVFGPLL

-52 IANLIENNSI
+52 IANLIENNAI
-62 DPHNILAVTFTNKAA
+62 DPYNILAVTFTNKAA

-114 NVHQE
+114 NVYQD
-119 RLQDLWI
+119 RLKDLWI

-151 WTRQFSIYDETDSKT
+151 WTRQFSIYDETDSQT

-177 LDPKRF
+177 LDSKRF

-202 NDLEEKAD
+202 NELEEKAGD
-210 NHFDKIVADAY
+210 HFEKIVAEAY

-251 VVRDYWHKRFQH
+251 FVRDYWHKRFKH

-290 TKFCNWEDRS
+290 QKFQNWEDRS

-327 DFKNSCN
+327 DFKNGCN
-334 NEEKASLVKLE
+334 NEEKASLIKLE
-345 ENYRSCSNILNA
+345 ENYRSSSNILNA

-396 AITNKLKSLNNS
+396 AITSKLKSLNKS

-413 WRNFAILYRTRAQS
+413 WKNFAVLYRTRAQS

-433 LVRWRIPYTIFGG
+433 LVRWQIPYTIFGG

-491 KLNNLSDRLN
+491 KLVNLSNKFN

-507 LNDKQSLEETIGKSS
+507 LNDKQSIDETIGRSS
-522 KGINKFT
+522 KGISKFT
-529 ELMNGLMCYL
+529 ELMNDLLCYL
-539 ENSGPAQLLQLILEK
+539 ENSGPAKLLQLILEK
-554 SGYLSDLLVSNT
+554 SGYLSDLLNSGT

-581 AAIQYEEETENGDVE
+581 AATQYEEETENGDAE
-596 GFLSSAALTTDNDTK
+596 GFLSTAALTTDNDTK

-647 RSIDTPSLL
+647 RSVDTPSLL

-662 CYVGITRAKERVF
+662 CYVGITRAKERIF
-675 LCHARERR
+675 LSHARERR
-683 LWGGLREATIP
+683 LWGGMREATIP

-699 EIPEDLMD
+699 EIPEDLID
-707 GEVPQTGGA
+707 GELPQTGGA

-726 LTRVDRSNSNEFINK
+726 LTRVDRNNSTAFIDK
-741 PINAVRKLYSG
+741 PTNAVRKLYSG
-752 PSKGKN
+752 PSKGKS
-758 WIVGDKLI
+758 WRVGDKLI

-785 SLAVKFGEKGSK
+785 SLAVKFGDKGSK

-804 PIRSLS
+804 PIRAIN

>member
-1 MIQKTSKVHQTNNFL
+1 MDQTNNFL
-16 FKSLNKEQLKAVK
+16 FNSLNNEQLKAVN
-29 HVYGPLL
+29 HIYGPLL

-52 IANLIENNSI
+52 IANLIENNSV
-62 DPHNILAVTFTNKAA
+62 DPYNILAVTFTNKAA
-77 KEMKARLEVLLAQ
+77 KEMKARLEVILAQ
-90 ELAFNQFGQPWST
+90 ELSLTQFGQPYAT
-103 LKEIDQNQLRT
+103 LKEFDQNQLRAII
-114 NVHQE
+114 NQE
-119 RLQDLWI
+119 RLQNLWI
-126 GTFHSLFSRLLR
+126 GTFHSLFSRFLR
-138 YDIEKYND
+138 YDIEKYKD
-146 PEGLK
+146 PEGLN
-151 WTRQFSIYDETDSKT
+151 WTRQFSIYDETDSQT
-166 LVKEIVSQDMN
+166 LVKEIVTQDMC

-183 DPKKIKRAISNA
+183 DPKKIKRSISNA
-195 KNQCFTS
+195 KNQCFTA
-202 NDLEEKAD
+202 NQLEEKAD
-210 NHFDKIVADAY
+210 NHFDRIIADAY

-235 FDDLLLLPVF
+235 FDDLLLLPVL
-245 LLRQND
+245 LLRQNKL
-251 VVRDYWHKRFQH
+251 VRDYWHKRFKH

-277 ELIKLITAGNTEP
+277 ELIKLITAGNSEP
-290 TKFCNWEDRS
+290 NKFSNWDDRS

-327 DFKNSCN
+327 DFRSSSHGN
-334 NEEKASLVKLE
+334 EKASLIKLE
-345 ENYRSCSNILNA
+345 ENYRSSSNILNA
-357 ANSLIENNTERIDKV
+357 ANSLIENNTERIEKV
-372 LRATKEKGELLKLL
+372 LKPTKGEGELLKLL

-396 AITNKLKSLNNS
+396 AITTKLKSLNNLNS
-408 NQKPI
+408 HPSWQ
-413 WRNFAILYRTRAQS
+413 NFAVLYRTRAQS

-478 NVPRRGIGKTTIQ
+478 NVPRRGIGKTTIN
-491 KLNNLSDRLN
+491 KLNEISNQLN

-507 LNDKQSLEETIGKSS
+507 INDKQSLNETIGRSS

-529 ELMNGLMCYL
+529 ELMNDLLCYL
-539 ENSGPAQLLQLILEK
+539 DNSGPAKLLQLILEK
-554 SGYLSDLLVSNT
+554 SGYLNELLMNGT
-566 EESED
+566 DENEE

-581 AAIQYEEETENGDVE
+581 AATQYEEETENGDCE
-596 GFLSSAALTTDNDTK
+596 GFLSTAALTTDNDTK
-611 KNNPNS
+611 KNHPNS
-617 VTLMTLHNSKGLEFQ
+617 VTLMTLHNSKGLEFK

-647 RSIDTPSLL
+647 RSVDNPSLL

-675 LCHARERR
+675 LSHARERR
-683 LWGGLREATIP
+683 LWGGMREVTIP

-699 EIPEDLMD
+699 EIPEDLID
-707 GEVPQTGGA
+707 GELPETGGV
-716 SIRRDWHLDR
+716 SLRRDWHLDR
-726 LTRVDRSNSNEFINK
+726 LTRVDRKNSDELNNK

-752 PSKGKN
+752 PSKGKS
-758 WIVGDKLI
+758 WLLGDKLI

-785 SLAVKFGEKGSK
+785 SLAVKFGNKGTK

-804 PIRSLS
+804 PIRAIN

>member
-1 MIQKTSKVHQTNNFL
+1 MHQTNNFL
-16 FKSLNKEQLKAVK
+16 FQSLNNEQLQAVQ

-52 IANLIENNSI
+52 IAHLIENKSI
-62 DPHNILAVTFTNKAA
+62 DPYNILAVTFTNKAA
-77 KEMKARLEVLLAQ
+77 KEMKARLEFLLSQ
-90 ELAFNQFGQPWST
+90 EIALTQFGQPFST
-103 LKEIDQNQLRT
+103 LKEIDQNHLRASV
-114 NVHQE
+114 NQD

-138 YDIEKYND
+138 YDIEKYVD

-151 WTRQFSIYDETDSKT
+151 WTRQFSIYDEADSNT
-166 LVKEIVSQDMN
+166 LVKEIVSLDMN

-195 KNQCFTS
+195 KNQCLTPHE
-202 NDLEEKAD
+202 LEEKAD
-210 NHFDKIVADAY
+210 NHFDKVVANIY
-221 KRYRISLSKNNALD
+221 KKYRISLSKNNALD
-235 FDDLLLLPVF
+235 FDDLLLLPV
-245 LLRQND
+245 LLLQQND
-251 VVRDYWHKRFQH
+251 LVRNYWHKRFQH

-277 ELIKLITAGNTEP
+277 ELIKLITAGNTDP
-290 TKFCNWEDRS
+290 KKFYDWGDRS

-327 DFKNSCN
+327 DFKNSLAN
-334 NEEKASLVKLE
+334 LQKASLIKLE
-345 ENYRSCSNILNA
+345 ANYRSSSNILKA

-372 LRATKEKGELLKLL
+372 LRATKDTGELLKLL

-413 WRNFAILYRTRAQS
+413 WKNFAILYRTRAQS

-446 LRFYDRREIKDA
+446 LRFYDRREVKDV

-491 KLNNLSDRLN
+491 KLNDLSERLN

-507 LNDKQSLEETIGKSS
+507 INDKQSLEETIGRSS

-529 ELMNGLMCYL
+529 ELMNDLLCYL

-554 SGYLSDLLVSNT
+554 SGYLSDLLASGT

-581 AAIQYEEETENGDVE
+581 AATQFEEETENGDAE
-596 GFLSSAALTTDNDTK
+596 GFLSTAALTTDTDTK

-647 RSIDTPSLL
+647 RSIDSPALL

-675 LCHARERR
+675 LSHARERR
-683 LWGGLREATIP
+683 LWGGMREATIP

-699 EIPEDLMD
+699 EIPEDLLD
-707 GEVPQTGGA
+707 GELPESGGA

-726 LTRVDRSNSNEFINK
+726 LTRVDRNNPNEFVNK

-752 PSKGKN
+752 PSKGKS
-758 WIVGDKLI
+758 WIIGDKVI

-785 SLAVKFGEKGSK
+785 SLAVKFGDKGSK

-804 PIRSLS
+804 PIRQINSDS

>member
-1 MIQKTSKVHQTNNFL
+1 VHQTNNFL
-16 FKSLNKEQLKAVK
+16 FKSLNNEQLQAVK
-29 HVYGPLL
+29 HVFGPLL

-52 IANLIENNSI
+52 IANLIENNAI
-62 DPHNILAVTFTNKAA
+62 DPYNILAVTFTNKAA

-114 NVHQE
+114 NVSE
-119 RLQDLWI
+119 DRLKDLWI

-151 WTRQFSIYDETDSKT
+151 WTRQFSIYDETDSQT

-202 NDLEEKAD
+202 NELEDKAGD
-210 NHFDKIVADAY
+210 NFEKIVAEAY

-251 VVRDYWHKRFQH
+251 IVRDYWHKRFKH

-277 ELIKLITAGNTEP
+277 ELIKLIAAGNTEP
-290 TKFCNWEDRS
+290 KKFFNWEDRS

-327 DFKNSCN
+327 DFKTSINDDTKS
-334 NEEKASLVKLE
+334 SLIKLE
-345 ENYRSCSNILNA
+345 ENYRSSSNILDA
-357 ANSLIENNTERIDKV
+357 ANSLIENNSERIDKV
-372 LRATKEKGELLKLL
+372 LKATKEKGELLKLL

-396 AITNKLKSLNNS
+396 AITNKIKSLNNLIH
-408 NQKPI
+408 NPI
-413 WRNFAILYRTRAQS
+413 WNNFAILYRTRAQS

-467 SADNVSLLRII
+467 SSDNVSLLRII

-491 KLNNLSDRLN
+491 KLNELSNRLN

-507 LNDKQSLEETIGKSS
+507 LNDKQSLEETIGRSS

-529 ELMNGLMCYL
+529 EVMNDLLCYL

-554 SGYLSDLLVSNT
+554 SGYLSDLLSSGT

-581 AAIQYEEETENGDVE
+581 AATQYEEETESGDVE
-596 GFLSSAALTTDNDTK
+596 GFLSTAALTTDNDTK

-675 LCHARERR
+675 LSHARERR
-683 LWGGLREATIP
+683 LWGGMREATIP

-707 GEVPQTGGA
+707 GELPQTGGA

-726 LTRVDRSNSNEFINK
+726 LTRVDRNNPNEFVNK

-752 PSKGKN
+752 PSKGKS
-758 WIVGDKLI
+758 WIVGDMLI

-785 SLAVKFGEKGSK
+785 SLAVKFGDKGSK

-804 PIRSLS
+804 PIRYVS

>member
-1 MIQKTSKVHQTNNFL
+1 MHQTNNFL
-16 FKSLNKEQLKAVK
+16 FKSLNNEQLQAVK
-29 HVYGPLL
+29 HVFGPLL

-52 IANLIENNSI
+52 IANLIENNAI
-62 DPHNILAVTFTNKAA
+62 DPYNILAVTFTNKAA
-77 KEMKARLEVLLAQ
+77 KEMKARLEVLLAK

-114 NVHQE
+114 NVYQD
-119 RLQDLWI
+119 RLKDLWI

-151 WTRQFSIYDETDSKT
+151 WTRQFSIYDETDSQT

-202 NDLEEKAD
+202 NELEEKAD
-210 NHFDKIVADAY
+210 DHFEKIVAEAY

-251 VVRDYWHKRFQH
+251 FVRDYWHKRFQH

-277 ELIKLITAGNTEP
+277 ELIKLITAGKTEP
-290 TKFCNWEDRS
+290 QKFQNWEDRS

-327 DFKNSCN
+327 DFKNGCN
-334 NEEKASLVKLE
+334 NEGKASLIKLE
-345 ENYRSCSNILNA
+345 ENYRSSSNILNA

-396 AITNKLKSLNNS
+396 AITSKLKSLNNS
-408 NQKPI
+408 NQKTI
-413 WRNFAILYRTRAQS
+413 WKNFAILYRTRAQS

-433 LVRWRIPYTIFGG
+433 LVRWQIPYTIFGG

-491 KLNNLSDRLN
+491 KLVDLSNKLN

-507 LNDKQSLEETIGKSS
+507 LNDKQSIEETIGRSS
-522 KGINKFT
+522 KGISKFT
-529 ELMNGLMCYL
+529 ELMNDLLCYL

-554 SGYLSDLLVSNT
+554 SGYLSDLLNSGT

-581 AAIQYEEETENGDVE
+581 AATQYEEETENGDAE
-596 GFLSSAALTTDNDTK
+596 GFLSTAALTTDNDTK

-647 RSIDTPSLL
+647 RSVDTPSLL

-675 LCHARERR
+675 LSHARERR
-683 LWGGLREATIP
+683 LWGGMREATIP

-699 EIPEDLMD
+699 EIPEDLID
-707 GEVPQTGGA
+707 GELPQTGGA

-726 LTRVDRSNSNEFINK
+726 LTRVDRNNSNEFINK

-752 PSKGKN
+752 PSKGKS

-785 SLAVKFGEKGSK
+785 SLAVKFGDKGSK

-804 PIRSLS
+804 PIRSMN

>member
-1 MIQKTSKVHQTNNFL
+1 MPQTNNFL
-16 FKSLNKEQLKAVK
+16 FKSLNNQQLQAVK

-52 IANLIENNSI
+52 IANLIEGNSI
-62 DPHNILAVTFTNKAA
+62 DPYNILAVTFTNKAA
-77 KEMKARLEVLLAQ
+77 KEMKARLEILLAQ
-90 ELAFNQFGQPWST
+90 ELAFNQFGQPWTT

-119 RLQDLWI
+119 RLQNLWI

-138 YDIEKYND
+138 YDIEKYTD

-151 WTRQFSIYDETDSKT
+151 WTRQFSIYDETDSQT
-166 LVKEIVSQDMN
+166 LVKEIISQDMN
-177 LDPKRF
+177 LDPKRY
-183 DPKKIKRAISNA
+183 DPKKIKRLISNA
-195 KNQCFTS
+195 KNQCLTS
-202 NDLEEKAD
+202 NDLFEKAD
-210 NHFDKIVADAY
+210 NNFDKTVAEAY
-221 KRYRISLSKNNALD
+221 KRYRISLSKNNSLD

-251 VVRDYWHKRFQH
+251 IVRDYWHKRFKH

-290 TKFCNWEDRS
+290 KKFFNWEDRS

-327 DFKNSCN
+327 DFKTSINDDTKS
-334 NEEKASLVKLE
+334 SLIKLE
-345 ENYRSCSNILNA
+345 ENYRSSSNILDA
-357 ANSLIENNTERIDKV
+357 ANSLIENNSERIDKV
-372 LRATKEKGELLKLL
+372 LKATKEKGELLTLL

-396 AITNKLKSLNNS
+396 AITNKIKSLNNY
-408 NQKPI
+408 NQNPI
-413 WRNFAILYRTRAQS
+413 WKNFAILYRTRAQS

-467 SADNVSLLRII
+467 SSDNVSLLRII

-491 KLNNLSDRLN
+491 KLNELSNRLN

-507 LNDKQSLEETIGKSS
+507 LNDKQSLEETIGRSS

-529 ELMNGLMCYL
+529 EIMNDLLCYL

-554 SGYLSDLLVSNT
+554 SGYLSDLLSSGT

-581 AAIQYEEETENGDVE
+581 AATQYEEETESGDVE
-596 GFLSSAALTTDNDTK
+596 GFLSTAALTTDNDTK

-675 LCHARERR
+675 LSHARERR
-683 LWGGLREATIP
+683 LWGGMREATIP

-707 GEVPQTGGA
+707 GELPQTGGA

-726 LTRVDRSNSNEFINK
+726 LTRVDRNNPNEFVNK

-752 PSKGKN
+752 PSKGKS
-758 WIVGDKLI
+758 WIVGDMLI

-785 SLAVKFGEKGSK
+785 SLAVKFGDKGSK

-804 PIRSLS
+804 PIRYVS

>member
-1 MIQKTSKVHQTNNFL
+1 MHQTNNFL
-16 FKSLNKEQLKAVK
+16 FKSLNNEQLQAVK
-29 HVYGPLL
+29 HVFGPLL

-52 IANLIENNSI
+52 IANLIENNAI
-62 DPHNILAVTFTNKAA
+62 DPYNILAVTFTNKAA

-90 ELAFNQFGQPWST
+90 ELAVNQFGQPWST

-114 NVHQE
+114 NVYQD
-119 RLQDLWI
+119 RLKDLWI

-151 WTRQFSIYDETDSKT
+151 WTRQFSIYDETDSQT

-202 NDLEEKAD
+202 NELEEKAD
-210 NHFDKIVADAY
+210 DHFEKIVAEAY

-251 VVRDYWHKRFQH
+251 FVRDYWHKRFQH

-290 TKFCNWEDRS
+290 QKFQNWEDRS

-327 DFKNSCN
+327 DFKNGCN
-334 NEEKASLVKLE
+334 NEGKASLIKLE
-345 ENYRSCSNILNA
+345 ENYRSSSNILNA

-396 AITNKLKSLNNS
+396 AITSKLKSLNKS

-413 WRNFAILYRTRAQS
+413 WKNFAVLYRTRAQS

-433 LVRWRIPYTIFGG
+433 LVRWQIPYTIFGG

-491 KLNNLSDRLN
+491 KLVDLSNKFN

-507 LNDKQSLEETIGKSS
+507 LNDKQSIEETIGRSS
-522 KGINKFT
+522 KGISKFT
-529 ELMNGLMCYL
+529 ELMNDLLCYL
-539 ENSGPAQLLQLILEK
+539 ENSGPAKLLQLILEK
-554 SGYLSDLLVSNT
+554 SGYLSDLLNSGT

-581 AAIQYEEETENGDVE
+581 AATQYEEETENGDVE
-596 GFLSSAALTTDNDTK
+596 GFLSTAALTTDNDTK

-647 RSIDTPSLL
+647 RSVDTPSLL

-675 LCHARERR
+675 LSHARERR
-683 LWGGLREATIP
+683 LWGGMREATIP

-699 EIPEDLMD
+699 EIPEDLID
-707 GEVPQTGGA
+707 GELPQTGGA

-726 LTRVDRSNSNEFINK
+726 LTRVDRNNSNEFINK

-752 PSKGKN
+752 PSKGKS

-785 SLAVKFGEKGSK
+785 SLAVKFGDKGSK

-804 PIRSLS
+804 PIRSMN

>member
-1 MIQKTSKVHQTNNFL
+1 MTQTNNFL
-16 FKSLNKEQLKAVK
+16 FKSLNNEQLQAVK

-103 LKEIDQNQLRT
+103 LKEIEQNQLRI
-114 NVHQE
+114 NVNQE
-119 RLQDLWI
+119 RLQNLWI

-151 WTRQFSIYDETDSKT
+151 WTRQFSIYDETDSQT
-166 LVKEIVSQDMN
+166 LVKEIISQDMN
-177 LDPKRF
+177 LDPKRY
-183 DPKKIKRAISNA
+183 DPKKIKRLISNA
-195 KNQCFTS
+195 KNQCLTS
-202 NDLEEKAD
+202 NDLQEKAD
-210 NHFDKIVADAY
+210 NNFDKTVAEAY
-221 KRYRISLSKNNALD
+221 KRYRISLSKNNSLD

-251 VVRDYWHKRFQH
+251 GVRDYWHKRFKH

-290 TKFCNWEDRS
+290 KKFFNWEDRS

-327 DFKNSCN
+327 DFKTAFDDDS
-334 NEEKASLVKLE
+334 KSSLIKLE
-345 ENYRSCSNILNA
+345 ENYRSSSNILDA
-357 ANSLIENNTERIDKV
+357 ANSLIENNSERIEKV

-396 AITNKLKSLNNS
+396 AITNKIKSLNNY
-408 NQKPI
+408 NQNPI
-413 WRNFAILYRTRAQS
+413 WKNFAILYRTRAQS

-467 SADNVSLLRII
+467 SSDNVSLLRII

-491 KLNNLSDRLN
+491 KLNELSNRLN

-507 LNDKQSLEETIGKSS
+507 LNDRQSLEETIGRSS

-529 ELMNGLMCYL
+529 EVMNDLLCYL

-554 SGYLSDLLVSNT
+554 SGYLSDLLASGT

-581 AAIQYEEETENGDVE
+581 AATQYEEETESGDVE
-596 GFLSSAALTTDNDTK
+596 GFLSTAALTTDNDTK

-675 LCHARERR
+675 LSHARERR
-683 LWGGLREATIP
+683 LWGGMREATIP

-699 EIPEDLMD
+699 EIPEDLID
-707 GEVPQTGGA
+707 GELPQTGGA

-726 LTRVDRSNSNEFINK
+726 LTRVDRNNPDEYVNK

-752 PSKGKN
+752 PSKGKS

-785 SLAVKFGEKGSK
+785 SLAVKFGDKGSK

-804 PIRSLS
+804 PIRYVS

>member
-1 MIQKTSKVHQTNNFL
+1 MHQTNNFL
-16 FKSLNKEQLKAVK
+16 FKSLNNEQLQAVK
-29 HVYGPLL
+29 HVFGPLL

-52 IANLIENNSI
+52 IANLIENNAI
-62 DPHNILAVTFTNKAA
+62 DPYNILAVTFTNKAA

-114 NVHQE
+114 NVYQD
-119 RLQDLWI
+119 RLKDLWI

-151 WTRQFSIYDETDSKT
+151 WTRQFSIYDETDSQT

-202 NDLEEKAD
+202 NELEDKAGD
-210 NHFDKIVADAY
+210 NFEKIVAEAY

-251 VVRDYWHKRFQH
+251 FVRDYWHKRFQH

-290 TKFCNWEDRS
+290 QKFQNWEDRS

-327 DFKNSCN
+327 DFKNGCN
-334 NEEKASLVKLE
+334 NEGKASLIKLE
-345 ENYRSCSNILNA
+345 ENYRSSSNILNA

-396 AITNKLKSLNNS
+396 AITSKLKSLNKS

-413 WRNFAILYRTRAQS
+413 WKNFAVLYRTRAQS

-433 LVRWRIPYTIFGG
+433 LVRWQIPYTIFGG

-491 KLNNLSDRLN
+491 KLVDLSNKFN

-507 LNDKQSLEETIGKSS
+507 LNDKQSIEETIGRSS
-522 KGINKFT
+522 KGISKFT
-529 ELMNGLMCYL
+529 ELMNDLLCYL

-554 SGYLSDLLVSNT
+554 SGYLSDLLNSGT

-581 AAIQYEEETENGDVE
+581 AATQYEEETENGDVE
-596 GFLSSAALTTDNDTK
+596 GFLSTAALTTDNDTK

-647 RSIDTPSLL
+647 RSVDTPSLL

-675 LCHARERR
+675 LSHARERR
-683 LWGGLREATIP
+683 LWGGMREATIP

-699 EIPEDLMD
+699 EIPEDLID
-707 GEVPQTGGA
+707 GELPQTGGA

-726 LTRVDRSNSNEFINK
+726 LTRVDRNNSNEFINK

-752 PSKGKN
+752 PSKGKS

-785 SLAVKFGEKGSK
+785 SLAVKFGDKGSK

-804 PIRSLS
+804 PIRAIN